1 MTFIKRDSNSGRIT
15 EVSSRKNASGS
26 VEVVRGSNGEKFVL
40 VDKGAARSALA
51 KAGQNILSPKTYSG
65 KK

>member
-1 MTFIKRDSNSGRIT
+1 MTFIKRDSNTGRIT
-15 EVSSRKNASGS
+15 EVSSRKSVSGS

-51 KAGQNILSPKTYSG
+51 KAGQNILSSKTYSG